1 MWLASLRQTVI
12 SEGFTGGVLSPRLG
26 LSGRLGRLITYGL
39 DVGAAVRFVTL
50 VCELYEGVC
59 H

>member
-1 MWLASLRQTVI
+1 MWLASLRQAVI
-12 SEGFTGGVLSPRLG
+12 SEGFMRGVLSPRLG

>member
-1 MWLASLRQTVI
+1 MR
-12 SEGFTGGVLSPRLG
+12 GVLSPRLG

-39 DVGAAVRFVTL
+39 DVGAAGRFVTL